1 MELFEVNFKYLQ
13 IYNRFSQELIAK
25 IIAERPDDIRDY
37 LAKEVKK
44 IKMNPKS
51 TYFAH
56 KDFDAMFENY
66 NILNVNTIPIEYL
79 FQGMI

>member
-1 MELFEVNFKYLQ
+1 MIAK
-13 IYNRFSQELIAK
+13 LIAD
-25 IIAERPDDIRDY
+25 RPDDIEDF

-51 TYFAH
+51 LYFAH

-66 NILNVNTIPIEYL
+66 NILNSNTIPLSYL
-79 FQGMI
+79 FQGIKTKY